1 MIDKDI
7 IAPIIF
13 LVIIIIIY
21 TTKLDKKTYF
31 INVYMYLLLAI
42 SLILLLSKYI
52 SFNIRNL
59 SSIILILV
67 LVLLIISLPLI
78 YSENLII
85 SHIGFLILIF
95 LLSSNLIISRK
106 NITKV
111 LILSGLAFILLT
123 IFTIFILND
132 DSKKFIL
139 SKDKYLAFMLFAF
152 TFFIIVVRIINPNII
167 DKNIKVI
174 SVIGILIFVLL
185 TMHDT
190 IIKYSNSH
198 ALPGISHTQ
207 VNYPKE
213 SVSLILDFMNIFINM
228 YNLMK

>member
-59 SSIILILV
+59 SSIILI